1 MGNHY
6 TADTLFWFVYKLNE
20 TNQIL
25 KCGVIW
31 SNSIPLKSFIRG
43 YSGAKCAA
51 RVPMLLCCFAD
62 SAHVFFLGSPP
73 PRVLVELAF
82 LLPWV

>member
-6 TADTLFWFVYKLNE
+6 TADTLFWFVYKLNK

-31 SNSIPLKSFIRG
+31 SNSIPLKSFIKG
-43 YSGAKCAA
+43 YSGA
-51 RVPMLLCCFAD
+51 
-62 SAHVFFLGSPP
+62 
-73 PRVLVELAF
+73 
-82 LLPWV
+82 